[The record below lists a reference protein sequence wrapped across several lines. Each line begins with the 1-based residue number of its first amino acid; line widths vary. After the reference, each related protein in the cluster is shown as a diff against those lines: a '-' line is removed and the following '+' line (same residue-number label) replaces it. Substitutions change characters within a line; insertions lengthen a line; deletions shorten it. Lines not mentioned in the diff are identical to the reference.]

1 MEDDNIQII
10 ENTEI
15 EKINNPKIYSKGAIW
30 SFSFL
35 FSAIFGA
42 VLLMQNLKDIG
53 KKKEGNKILLYSIIF
68 TIFSIIVAE
77 MFSNNSLAMLSNI
90 IGGLALSEVS
100 FRIHFPNSDEFEK
113 KPIWKPLIIAIIL
126 MILFTVLAIYSREN
140 NL

>member
-1 MEDDNIQII
+1 MENNNIQII
-10 ENTEI
+10 ENSEI
-15 EKINNPKIYSKGAIW
+15 EKIDNPKIYSKGAIW

-53 KKKEGNKILLYSIIF
+53 KKKEANKILLYSIIY
-68 TIFSIIVAE
+68 TIVSITIAN
-77 MFSNNSLAMLSNI
+77 MFSNNSIAMLFNI

-100 FRIHFPNSDEFEK
+100 FRIHFPDGDKFEK
-113 KPIWKPLIIAIIL
+113 KPIWKPLIISIII
-126 MILFTVLAIYSREN
+126 MIPFIAAAIYSAEN